1 MEKDGICNVKIKKG
15 DVCEKMNNKGET
27 SASGGIGFFGLLQVC
42 FIVLKVTGIINWS
55 WIKVFLPTFIGGGLT
70 VLLLIVCVIIALKS

>member
-1 MEKDGICNVKIKKG
+1 MKKL
-15 DVCEKMNNKGET
+15 NNKGES

-42 FIVLKVTGIINWS
+42 FIILKVMGIIKWS

-70 VLLLIVCVIIALKS
+70 VLVFIIVLVIALKS